1 MLIPPALLTEFTPD
15 QLKLFISV
23 IVEAKDN
30 ALYQFLI
37 GDADDLQTFEV
48 QLHNALN
55 IITTNEKIYQ
65 S

>member
-23 IVEAKDN
+23 IEEAKDN

>member
-1 MLIPPALLTEFTPD
+1 MLIPPALLTEFTTD

-23 IVEAKDN
+23 IGEAKDN

-37 GDADDLQTFEV
+37 GDADDLQTLEV

-55 IITTNEKIYQ
+55 IVTTNEKIYQ